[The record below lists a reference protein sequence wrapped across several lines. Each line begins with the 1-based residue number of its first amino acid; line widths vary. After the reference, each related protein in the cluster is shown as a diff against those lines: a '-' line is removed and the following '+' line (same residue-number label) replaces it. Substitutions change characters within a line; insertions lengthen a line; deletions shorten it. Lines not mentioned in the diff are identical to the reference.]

1 MTHGEPLPEDCL
13 LLRPSRF
20 FRLTYGNGRS
30 VLATMFDGVLHF
42 DLLEL
47 GRQARFPRPSS
58 LLERLDDR
66 EWKLWPT
73 PWSKGQPVAF
83 VVWTG
88 AVKAFG
94 GSKRKGV
101 EALVDWLM
109 RTSLAI
115 HAAAEATAAD
125 RMRKEHLE
133 LLRLYHE
140 TAARQDKAIA
150 AQQEAKAEI
159 SACLRRLEATVS
171 SIRQDAPCHLN

>member
-1 MTHGEPLPEDCL
+1 MTHGEPLPDDCL

-20 FRLTYGNGRS
+20 FRLAYGNGRG
-30 VLATMFDGVLHF
+30 VLATMFGGVLHF

-47 GRQARFPRPSS
+47 GRHARFPRPSS
-58 LLERLDDR
+58 LLTGLEDR

-73 PWSKGQPVAF
+73 PWSNGQPVAF
-83 VVWTG
+83 VAWTG

-94 GSKRKGV
+94 GSKRKG
-101 EALVDWLM
+101 AAAIVDWLL

-125 RMRKEHLE
+125 RLRKDHLE
-133 LLRLYHE
+133 LLRLTQE
-140 TAARQDKAIA
+140 TMARQDKAIA

-159 SACLRRLEATVS
+159 SVCLRRLEASAS